1 MDIRDMAYF
10 EAIARLESLTR
21 AAAEVGRTKPAL
33 SKCIRRLEDR
43 VEGALFERR
52 GRRLVL
58 TAAGQTLLSH
68 AVRMRAAM
76 ADALRDVAEMAGGN
90 KGHVRLGLGTS
101 IVETL
106 LPIIADWHR
115 AEAGRTTLKLQIG
128 LNDSLRRE
136 LVDDH
141 LDGIVT
147 TVQARDESNLAREN
161 WGEDDVVV
169 VGRKGHPLDRRR
181 AATISELSAFQ
192 WVLASRFVASRDWLD
207 NVFIARGFD
216 PPSVQV
222 EIGSAQLVAAFIDGT
237 DLLGFVPRRILRS
250 DHARKTLVEITSAD
264 IKMHRSLGFI
274 TRKAG
279 YVPPALMRLNRRLKT
294 AIEAEGEGR
303 T

>member
-1 MDIRDMAYF
+1 MDIRDLAYF
-10 EAIARLESLTR
+10 EAIARLQSLTR

-68 AVRMRAAM
+68 AVKMRASM
-76 ADALRDVAEMAGGN
+76 ADALRDVAEVAGGH

-101 IVETL
+101 IVESL
-106 LPIIADWHR
+106 LPVIADWHR
-115 AEAGRTTLKLQIG
+115 SEAARTTLKLQIG
-128 LNDSLRRE
+128 LNDALRRD

-147 TVQARDESNLAREN
+147 TVQARDAFNLTREN

-169 VGRKGHPLDRRR
+169 IGRKGHPLDRRR
-181 AATISELSAFQ
+181 PVTIDELSQ
-192 WVLASRFVASRDWLD
+192 CHWVLASRFVASRDWLD
-207 NVFIARGFD
+207 NVFLARGFD
-216 PPSVQV
+216 PPKVQV
-222 EIGSAQLVAAFIDGT
+222 EIGSAQLVAAFIEDT
-237 DLLGFVPRRILRS
+237 DLLGFLPRRILRS
-250 DHARKTLVEITSAD
+250 ERVRNALVEIPSDD

-274 TRKAG
+274 TRRGG

-294 AIEAEGEGR
+294 AIEAEPKD
-303 T
+303 